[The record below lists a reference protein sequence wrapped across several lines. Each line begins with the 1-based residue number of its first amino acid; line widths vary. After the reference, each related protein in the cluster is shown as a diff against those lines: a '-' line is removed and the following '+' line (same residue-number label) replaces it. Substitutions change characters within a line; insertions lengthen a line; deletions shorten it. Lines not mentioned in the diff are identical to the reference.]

1 LLSKLAGLNELIPI
15 GNIYNMT
22 EQTVPHYI
30 RPTWDEYFM
39 EVARTIAKRA
49 TCDRGR
55 SGCVIARNKQIL
67 VTGYVGSP
75 VGLPHCDDIGHLFK
89 QVTHEDGKVTNHCVR
104 TVHAE
109 QNAICQA
116 ARLGIPLQGSTLYCR
131 MTPCR
136 TCAMLIINC
145 GIERVVCEFKYH
157 SGSESEGM
165 FIEAGI
171 ELAYVNEE
179 VLQYAKQQIDNI
191 DPAETGK

>member
-1 LLSKLAGLNELIPI
+1 
-15 GNIYNMT
+15 MT
-22 EQTVPHYI
+22 ENNEAPYI

-39 EVARTIAKRA
+39 EVSRTIAKRA

-75 VGLPHCDDIGHLFK
+75 VGLPHCDDVGHLFK

-116 ARLGIPLQGSTLYCR
+116 ARLGISLQDSTLYCR

-145 GIERVVCEFKYH
+145 GIKRVVCEFKYH
-157 SGSESEGM
+157 SGSESEEM
-165 FIEAGI
+165 FAEAGI
-171 ELAYVNEE
+171 ELAYVNQE
-179 VLQYAKQQIDNI
+179 VLQYAKQNVDNI
-191 DPAETGK
+191 DPEETGK

>member
-1 LLSKLAGLNELIPI
+1 MMKK
-15 GNIYNMT
+15 T
-22 EQTVPHYI
+22 KYI

-39 EVARTIAKRA
+39 EIAKTVSQRA

-55 SGCVIARNKQIL
+55 SGCVIARDKQIL

-75 VGLPHCDDIGHLFK
+75 RGLPHCDEVGHLMK
-89 QVTHEDGKVTNHCVR
+89 KVQHEDGRISQHCMR

-116 ARLGIPLQGSTLYCR
+116 ARLGIPLEGATLYCR

-145 GIERVVCEFKYH
+145 GIKRVVCERKYH
-157 SGSESEGM
+157 DGKESEEM
-165 FIEAGI
+165 FIQAGI
-171 ELAYVNEE
+171 PIEYV
-179 VLQYAKQQIDNI
+179 IDEIQEYKNQ
-191 DPAETGK
+191 

>member
-1 LLSKLAGLNELIPI
+1 
-15 GNIYNMT
+15 MT
-22 EQTVPHYI
+22 ENNQNDYI

-75 VGLPHCDDIGHLFK
+75 VGLPHCDEVGHLFK

-157 SGSESEGM
+157 SGSESEAM
-165 FIEAGI
+165 FVEAGI
-171 ELAYVNEE
+171 ELVYINEE
-179 VLQYAKQQIDNI
+179 VLQYAKQQVVDNT
-191 DPAETGK
+191 DPAEMGK

>member
-1 LLSKLAGLNELIPI
+1 MSEAEK
-15 GNIYNMT
+15 
-22 EQTVPHYI
+22 

-49 TCDRGR
+49 TCDRGK
-55 SGCVIARNKQIL
+55 SGCVIARDNQIL

-75 VGLPHCDDIGHLFK
+75 VGFPHCDDVGHQMK
-89 QVTHEDGKVTNHCVR
+89 KMIHEDGSETNHCVR

-116 ARLGIPLQGSTLYCR
+116 ARHGIPLAGATVYCK

-145 GIERVVCEFKYH
+145 GITRVVCEKKYH
-157 SGSESEGM
+157 AGAESEAM
-165 FIEAGI
+165 FKTANIQLE
-171 ELAYVNEE
+171 YVEE
-179 VLQYAKQQIDNI
+179 VVEQYTNQ
-191 DPAETGK
+191 

>member
-1 LLSKLAGLNELIPI
+1 MEETSN
-15 GNIYNMT
+15 N
-22 EQTVPHYI
+22 QYI

-75 VGLPHCDDIGHLFK
+75 VGLPHCDEVGHFFK

-116 ARLGIPLQGSTLYCR
+116 ARLGIPLEGSTLYCR

-145 GIERVVCEFKYH
+145 GIKRVVCEFKYH
-157 SGSESEGM
+157 SGTESEEM
-165 FIEAGI
+165 FAQAGI
-171 ELAYVNEE
+171 EIVYENAE
-179 VLQYAKQQIDNI
+179 VLQYARQK
-191 DPAETGK
+191 AESSDSVEK